1 MGGHAI
7 INDDV
12 MVFSIAPDM
21 GTVATVH
28 VGLLILD
35 HFRQE
40 IAFSLTIAEEVE
52 NRGQIAELDV
62 KLNEIGNISLLFFG
76 ENAGAVG
83 FEVEKNGQSE

>member
-35 HFRQE
+35 HFR
-40 IAFSLTIAEEVE
+40 
-52 NRGQIAELDV
+52 
-62 KLNEIGNISLLFFG
+62 
-76 ENAGAVG
+76 
-83 FEVEKNGQSE
+83 